1 MKAQIL
7 AGGRSKGVF
16 SSGLKG
22 GVHVIEDLKSIPDLS
37 EQMIRYHLKTK
48 QTPSDGVHVTKV

>member
-7 AGGRSKGVF
+7 AGRRGKGVF

-22 GVHVIEDLKSIPDLS
+22 GVHVIEDLKSIPHLS
-37 EQMIRYHLKTK
+37 EQMIGYRLKTK
-48 QTPSDGVHVTKV
+48 QTPPDGVLVTKV